1 MTAPATEPAAAPPRA
16 RWRHLGV
23 GLTGLVAA
31 CAAQNGLPFLT
42 VALRAEG
49 LTLPQVGLLVSAP
62 TAGLVGTLLLW
73 GALADR
79 YGERLVLT
87 AGLAVAAG
95 ALTGAALADGALATG
110 LWLLLAG
117 GGSASVHAAS
127 GRLVLGWFP
136 PEQRGLAM
144 GIRQAGQP
152 LGVGLAGLLLP
163 RLAGDGP
170 GGAFALLAAGCAA
183 TAVLIGVL
191 VRDPARPPRAP
202 GAPRPASPYRGPVL
216 WRVHAASTLLVVPQF
231 AVAGL
236 AFDWLVHA
244 GGWGAAGA
252 GTLLA
257 VSQVGGVAA
266 RLGAGT
272 WSDRVGSR
280 LGPLRRV
287 AAAVAVVV
295 GVLAVVAALT
305 PGVLGPA
312 VAAAAVA
319 LAAVA
324 TVSPNG
330 VAFTSVAEQAGSAW
344 AGRALGAHNTVQNL
358 AAALTVPAAALLA
371 DGGPGYWAAFAVGAA
386 AALAAVAVVPGRA
399 AETPP
404 PPVLP
409 PTAAAR

>member
-1 MTAPATEPAAAPPRA
+1 MTAVPTASPPAA
-16 RWRHLGV
+16 RWRHLLV

-42 VALRAEG
+42 VALRGEG
-49 LTLPQVGLLVSAP
+49 LTLPQVSLLVAAP
-62 TAGLVGTLLLW
+62 TAGLVCTLLLW

-79 YGERLVLT
+79 HGERLVLS
-87 AGLAVAAG
+87 AGLAIAAA
-95 ALTGAALADGALATG
+95 ALTGAALADAALPTG

-117 GGSASVHAAS
+117 AGSASVHAAS

-152 LGVGLAGLLLP
+152 IGVGLAGLLLP

-170 GGAFALLAAGCAA
+170 GGAFALLAAGCAV
-183 TAVLIGVL
+183 TAVLVGLL
-191 VRDPARPPRAP
+191 VRDPDRPPRDDD
-202 GAPRPASPYRGPVL
+202 APRPASPYRGPVL

-236 AFDWLVHA
+236 AFDWLVREA
-244 GGWGAAGA
+244 GWSVTGA

-257 VSQVGGVAA
+257 LTQVGSVAV

-280 LGPLRRV
+280 LGPLRQV

-295 GVLAVVAALT
+295 GLLAVVAALT
-305 PGVLGPA
+305 PQTLGPA

-319 LAAVA
+319 VAAIA

-358 AAALTVPAAALLA
+358 AAALTVPLAALLV
-371 DGGPGYWAAFAVGAA
+371 DGGPGYGAAFALGAVAA
-386 AALAAVAVVPGRA
+386 AAAIAVVPGRA
-399 AETPP
+399 AERTSG
-404 PPVLP
+404 
-409 PTAAAR
+409 AAGVR

>member
-1 MTAPATEPAAAPPRA
+1 MTAPAATVSPA
-16 RWRHLGV
+16 RWRHLGI
-23 GLTGLVAA
+23 GLVGLVAA

-49 LTLPQVGLLVSAP
+49 LTLPQISLLVSAP
-62 TAGLVGTLLLW
+62 TAGLVCTLLLW

-87 AGLAVAAG
+87 AGLAIAAG
-95 ALTGAALADGALATG
+95 ALTGAALADGALGAG
-110 LWLLLAG
+110 LWLSLAG

-144 GIRQAGQP
+144 GVRQAGQP

-163 RLAGDGP
+163 RLADDGP
-170 GGAFALLAAGCAA
+170 GGPLALLAAGCGAA
-183 TAVLIGVL
+183 AVLVGVV
-191 VRDPARPPRAP
+191 VRDPARPPRTA

-236 AFDWLVHA
+236 AFDWLVRE
-244 GGWGAAGA
+244 GGWSAAGA

-257 VSQVGGVAA
+257 ASQAGGVAA
-266 RLGAGT
+266 RLGAGA

-280 LGPLRRV
+280 LGPLRKV

-295 GVLAVVAALT
+295 GLLALVAVLT
-305 PGVLGPA
+305 PGVLGPGA
-312 VAAAAVA
+312 AAAAVA

-330 VAFTSVAEQAGSAW
+330 VAFTSVAERAGSAW
-344 AGRALGAHNTVQNL
+344 AGRALGAHNTAQNL
-358 AAALTVPAAALLA
+358 AAALTVPLAALLA
-371 DGGPGYWAAFAVGAA
+371 DGGPGYPAAFALGAVA
-386 AALAAVAVVPGRA
+386 ACAAVAVVPGRA
-399 AETPP
+399 AEVPA
-404 PPVLP
+404 PPV
-409 PTAAAR
+409 AAAR

>member
-1 MTAPATEPAAAPPRA
+1 MTAPATTASPA
-16 RWRHLGV
+16 RWRHLGI
-23 GLTGLVAA
+23 GLVGLVAA

-49 LTLPQVGLLVSAP
+49 LTLPQISLLVSAP
-62 TAGLVGTLLLW
+62 TAGLVCTLLLW

-87 AGLAVAAG
+87 AGLAIAAG
-95 ALTGAALADGALATG
+95 ALTGAALADGAPGAG

-144 GIRQAGQP
+144 GVRQAGQP

-163 RLAGDGP
+163 RLADDGP
-170 GGAFALLAAGCAA
+170 GGPLALLAAGCGAA
-183 TAVLIGVL
+183 AVLVGVV
-191 VRDPARPPRAP
+191 VRDPARPPRTA

-236 AFDWLVHA
+236 AFDWLVRE
-244 GGWGAAGA
+244 GGWSAAGA

-257 VSQVGGVAA
+257 ASQAGGVAA
-266 RLGAGT
+266 RLGAGA

-280 LGPLRRV
+280 LGPLRQV

-295 GVLAVVAALT
+295 GLLALVAVLT
-305 PGVLGPA
+305 PGVLGPGA
-312 VAAAAVA
+312 AAAAVA

-330 VAFTSVAEQAGSAW
+330 VAFTSVAERAGSAW
-344 AGRALGAHNTVQNL
+344 AGRALGAHNTAQNL
-358 AAALTVPAAALLA
+358 AAALTVPLAALLA
-371 DGGPGYWAAFAVGAA
+371 DGGPGYPAAFALGAVA
-386 AALAAVAVVPGRA
+386 ACAAVAVVPGRA
-399 AETPP
+399 AEVPA
-404 PPVLP
+404 PPV
-409 PTAAAR
+409 AAAR

>member
-1 MTAPATEPAAAPPRA
+1 MTAVPTASPPAA
-16 RWRHLGV
+16 RWRHLLV

-42 VALRAEG
+42 VALRGEG
-49 LTLPQVGLLVSAP
+49 LSLPQVSLLVAAP
-62 TAGLVGTLLLW
+62 TAGLVCALLAW
-73 GALADR
+73 GVLADR
-79 YGERLVLT
+79 YGERLVLSC
-87 AGLAVAAG
+87 GLAVAAA
-95 ALTGAALADGALATG
+95 ALTGAALADAAVPTG

-117 GGSASVHAAS
+117 AGSASVHAAS

-136 PEQRGLAM
+136 PGQRGLAM

-152 LGVGLAGLLLP
+152 LGVGLAALVLP
-163 RLAGDGP
+163 RLATEGP
-170 GGAFALLAAGCAA
+170 GGAFAFLAAGCAV
-183 TAVLIGVL
+183 TAVLVGLL
-191 VRDPARPPRAP
+191 VRDPARPPRTD
-202 GAPRPASPYRGPVL
+202 GAPRPPSPYRGPVL

-236 AFDWLVHA
+236 AFDWLVREA
-244 GGWGAAGA
+244 GWSAAGA

-257 VSQVGGVAA
+257 VTQVGGVAA

-280 LGPLRRV
+280 LGPLRQV
-287 AAAVAVVV
+287 AVAVAVVV
-295 GVLAVVAALT
+295 GLLAVVAALT
-305 PGVLGPA
+305 PDVLGPA
-312 VAAAAVA
+312 AAAVAVA

-358 AAALTVPAAALLA
+358 AAALTVPLAALLA
-371 DGGPGYWAAFAVGAA
+371 DGGPGYPAAFALGAA
-386 AALAAVAVVPGRA
+386 AAAGAVGVVPGPA
-399 AETPP
+399 AERPA
-404 PPVLP
+404 V
-409 PTAAAR
+409 AAGAR

>member
-1 MTAPATEPAAAPPRA
+1 VTAVATASPPAA
-16 RWRHLGV
+16 RWRHLFL

-42 VALRAEG
+42 VALRGEG
-49 LTLPQVGLLVSAP
+49 LTLPQVGLLVAAP
-62 TAGLVGTLLLW
+62 AAGMVCALLAW
-73 GALADR
+73 GVLADR
-79 YGERLVLT
+79 HGERLVLSC
-87 AGLAVAAG
+87 GLAVAAG
-95 ALTGAALADGALATG
+95 ALTGAALADAALPTG

-117 GGSASVHAAS
+117 AGSASVHAAS

-152 LGVGLAGLLLP
+152 LGVGLAALVLP
-163 RLAGDGP
+163 RLAAGGP
-170 GGAFALLAAGCAA
+170 GGAFAFLAAGCAL
-183 TAVLIGVL
+183 TAVLIGL
-191 VRDPARPPRAP
+191 FVRDPARPPRTD
-202 GAPRPASPYRGPVL
+202 GGPRPASPYRGPVL

-236 AFDWLVHA
+236 AFDWLVREA
-244 GGWGAAGA
+244 GWSVAGA

-257 VSQVGGVAA
+257 VTQVGGVAA
-266 RLGAGT
+266 RLGAGV

-280 LGPLRRV
+280 LGPLRQV
-287 AAAVAVVV
+287 AVAVAAVV
-295 GVLAVVAALT
+295 GLLAVVAALT
-305 PGVLGPA
+305 PHVLGPA
-312 VAAAAVA
+312 AAAAAVA

-358 AAALTVPAAALLA
+358 AAALTLPLAALLV
-371 DGGPGYWAAFAVGAA
+371 DGGPGYPAAFALGAVA
-386 AALAAVAVVPGRA
+386 AAVAVGVVPGRA
-399 AETPP
+399 AERAPAP
-404 PPVLP
+404 
-409 PTAAAR
+409 ASAR